1 MKKHELLGEILKI
14 NAHFPILENYSISHI
29 IIHFHV
35 FFISSAPFMY
45 KRPQKQRQLL
55 QNYYNYNIEWEEFK
69 GSY

>member
-35 FFISSAPFMY
+35 FFI
-45 KRPQKQRQLL
+45 RQTFAVPLMCSL
-55 QNYYNYNIEWEEFK
+55 MNR
-69 GSY
+69 